1 MKSYLLGVWNT
12 IDPIYYTCTRLRYIP
27 EDEHHNTIFRVR
39 LTRYKG
45 SSVVLQDGTVIHK
58 NDVLIK
64 IHLHNV
70 KIINDI
76 QSIKSEMKRAV
87 FIYHMVKRSLPRL
100 AHYVKNHPKNEDIKG
115 IIGITTLHKGVNHL
129 GFEVFSIRNSYYRS
143 YKKLT
148 FLPINLLASTS
159 QQGEPV
165 YLFMSK
171 TDLVTRY
178 AAPN

>member
-12 IDPIYYTCTRLRYIP
+12 IDPIYYTFTRLRYIP
-27 EDEHHNTIFRVR
+27 DEEQHNTIFRVR

-45 SSVVLQDGTVIHK
+45 SDVVLQDGTIIHK
-58 NDVLIK
+58 NDILLK

-70 KIINDI
+70 RIISDL
-76 QSIKSEMKRAV
+76 QPVKSEVKRAV

-100 AHYVKNHPKNEDIKG
+100 AHYLQHHPKNEDIKG
-115 IIGITTLHKGVNHL
+115 VIGITTLHRGVNRL
-129 GFEVFSIRNSYYRS
+129 GFEVFSIKNNYYRR

-148 FLPINLLASTS
+148 FTPINLMANAKN
-159 QQGEPV
+159 GEPV

-171 TDLVTRY
+171 KDLISKYTSK
-178 AAPN
+178 N